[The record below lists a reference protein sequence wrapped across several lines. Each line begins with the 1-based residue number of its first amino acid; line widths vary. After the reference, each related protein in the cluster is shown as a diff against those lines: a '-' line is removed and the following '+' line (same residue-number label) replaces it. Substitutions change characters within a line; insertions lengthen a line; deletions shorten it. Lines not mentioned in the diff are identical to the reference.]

1 MKYRVGVRRGI
12 VCLMGRR
19 DSSALAGNPPNDGVT
34 IKILVGENLTTHTS
48 SNERMSNTELN
59 PNNVNDTG
67 AFSEGVASGRC
78 PVDQQRR
85 PGRHPTTAEQ
95 RQKRLGWSKED
106 NRRLFECYIRSE
118 PERRGYRKRML
129 DLWIARNTNEELNK
143 VSEQRL
149 ADQARQIKIKK
160 WLENVEQEEIAL
172 IVRNEHQ
179 ETDCTA
185 TDASNR
191 ETTSDTP
198 EERRDQNYVLTQED
212 PIVPSDLEPQ
222 EGTSPEIIAL

>member
-1 MKYRVGVRRGI
+1 MKYRVGVRQGI
-12 VCLMGRR
+12 VCLMGGR
-19 DSSALAGNPPNDGVT
+19 DSLALAGNPPSDGVT

-59 PNNVNDTG
+59 PNDVNDTG
-67 AFSEGVASGRC
+67 AFSEGAVSGRC

-85 PGRHPTTAEQ
+85 PSRHPVTAEQ
-95 RQKRLGWSKED
+95 QQKRLGWSKED
-106 NRRLFECYIRSE
+106 NRWLFECYIRSE
-118 PERRGYRKRML
+118 LERRGYRKRMR

-149 ADQARQIKIKK
+149 ADQVHQIKIKK

-172 IVRNEHQ
+172 IVRNEYQ
-179 ETDCTA
+179 ETDRTA

-191 ETTSDTP
+191 ETTSDTL
-198 EERRDQNYVLTQED
+198 EERRDQNNVPAQED
-212 PIVPSDLEPQ
+212 LLI
-222 EGTSPEIIAL
+222 

>member
-12 VCLMGRR
+12 VCLMGGR
-19 DSSALAGNPPNDGVT
+19 DSLALSGNPPSDGVT

-59 PNNVNDTG
+59 PNDVNDTG

-85 PGRHPTTAEQ
+85 PGRHPATAEQ

-106 NRRLFECYIRSE
+106 NRWLFECYIRSE
-118 PERRGYRKRML
+118 PERRGYRKRMR

-149 ADQARQIKIKK
+149 ADQVRQIKIKSGWRMWNK
-160 WLENVEQEEIAL
+160 
-172 IVRNEHQ
+172 RK
-179 ETDCTA
+179 
-185 TDASNR
+185 
-191 ETTSDTP
+191 
-198 EERRDQNYVLTQED
+198 
-212 PIVPSDLEPQ
+212 
-222 EGTSPEIIAL
+222 

>member
-1 MKYRVGVRRGI
+1 
-12 VCLMGRR
+12 MGGR
-19 DSSALAGNPPNDGVT
+19 DSLALAGNPPSDGVT

-59 PNNVNDTG
+59 PNDVNDTG

-85 PGRHPTTAEQ
+85 PGRHPATAEQ

-118 PERRGYRKRML
+118 PERRGYRKRMR

-149 ADQARQIKIKK
+149 ADQVRQIKIKK
-160 WLENVEQEEIAL
+160 WLENVEQ
-172 IVRNEHQ
+172 
-179 ETDCTA
+179 
-185 TDASNR
+185 
-191 ETTSDTP
+191 
-198 EERRDQNYVLTQED
+198 
-212 PIVPSDLEPQ
+212 
-222 EGTSPEIIAL
+222 